1 MSKRYERMSKEE
13 VVEVLRKA
21 GGACSE
27 CAVPKKFCSRSR
39 GVLGCAGIVYQWLN
53 ENIETKRVHRYELI
67 KSPEDLE
74 KFRREWAFMCEH
86 TTDCDKC
93 KYGSAADV
101 ALGCF
106 CAFLNDEIEVE
117 E

>member
-1 MSKRYERMSKEE
+1 MKRYEKMSKEE

-53 ENIETKRVHRYELI
+53 EDIKTKRIHRYELI
-67 KSPEDLE
+67 KSPEDVDRFSFE
-74 KFRREWAFMCEH
+74 HDKMCKSHLCKECNLFKNDDVNA
-86 TTDCDKC
+86 DCFAEYLKE
-93 KYGSAADV
+93 
-101 ALGCF
+101 
-106 CAFLNDEIEVE
+106 EIEVE
-117 E
+117 EE